1 MRSIFLLVFLLKS
14 VSIFSQKIYGV
25 IKDENNQAL
34 AYTSVVLKGTS
45 KGVTANNKGA
55 YSFSLTSSGKYI
67 LVFQHI
73 GYQAEEKQI
82 DIQDDIELN
91 ITLKKQN
98 LLLKE
103 LVIKSGSENPAYEI
117 IRQAIK
123 KRNLYNNEVNS
134 FECNLYSK
142 DLIKLRKLPNKIM
155 GKKVPDDDKESMGL
169 DSAGKGIIYLSEAL
183 SKVYKQKPDKFKM
196 EVKSSRVSGSKAAGF
211 TFPTFIN
218 LYSNNVSIFDGGGS
232 SRGYV
237 SPIADGAI
245 RFYKFKMLGTY
256 QESGKMVY
264 SIKVTPRR
272 NFEPLFYG
280 VINITDE
287 DYRIQSFDLTLTKN
301 SQLEFLD
308 TLKISQLHVPI
319 GNDLWMVK
327 DQLIFFNFKML
338 GIDAIGSFLTVFSN
352 YEANKI
358 FPNKFFDR
366 TIIKYDSFANKKPI
380 TFWDSTRPVKLE
392 SEEVRDYKIKD
403 SMLAVRLDSLS
414 RYNNIDSLKKKQG
427 KLKLYEVLYSPIERT
442 RYSKKN
448 KFEWGFESL
457 IGNINYNTA
466 EGVVTQLGGYVEDEI
481 LHKKIK
487 MFIQPNIRYGLSNN
501 HLNSWVDLSLRQN
514 KSVNQSKRR
523 GGVLFLSGGKKVVQY
538 NSENPVEPLF
548 NSFSTLLNGL
558 NIMKTYEKVYAGI
571 AYRKRYESGFSFQ
584 VKSTY
589 EKRLPIFNTTTYTFK
604 KSDSLKLTENYPTDR
619 VSVIDVV
626 KHEALLT
633 ELQLSFRPG
642 QRYIQF
648 PDQKIPLRSKYP
660 LFLFTYTK
668 GIKNILG
675 SDVDF
680 DKWNLD
686 IKDNM
691 NLKLAGELKYKFSVG
706 GFLNSNRV
714 PIQDYKHFLGNPLKA
729 ALNNETSFQLMS
741 SYSNSNT
748 EKYNFTA
755 HFEHHLNGLISNK
768 IPIINKLKWNLLYGT
783 HMLYLSNDNHYEEL
797 YVGIENIFKL
807 FRVDF
812 VSAYQNGRFV
822 KSGFAIGTGGT
833 LGGSLKNR
841 ANSKRS
847 IDIQF

>member
-1 MRSIFLLVFLLKS
+1 MRSIFLLFFLLS
-14 VSIFSQKIYGV
+14 SSFLFSQKIYGV
-25 IKDENNQAL
+25 IKDENSQPL
-34 AYTSVVLKGTS
+34 AYTSVVIKGTS

-55 YSFSLTSSGKYI
+55 YSFLSSSGKYI

-73 GYQAEEKQI
+73 GYEALEKEIDLKEDAEF
-82 DIQDDIELN
+82 N

-123 KRNLYNNEVNS
+123 KRDLYNNEVNS
-134 FECNLYSK
+134 FECDLYSK

-155 GKKVPDDDKESMGL
+155 GKKVPDDDRESMGL
-169 DSAGKGIIYLSEAL
+169 DSSGKGIIYLSEAL

-245 RFYKFKMLGTY
+245 RYYKFKMLGTY

-272 NFEPLFYG
+272 NFEPLFSG
-280 VINITDE
+280 IINITDE

-301 SQLEFLD
+301 SQLDFLD
-308 TLKISQLHVPI
+308 TLKISQLHVPV
-319 GNDLWMVK
+319 GDGFWMVK

-352 YEANKI
+352 YETNKT
-358 FPNKFFDR
+358 FSKKFFDR
-366 TIIKYDSFANKKPI
+366 TIIKYDSIANKKPI
-380 TFWDSTRPVKLE
+380 NYWDTIRPVKLE

-403 SMLAVRLDSLS
+403 SLLAVRSDSLS
-414 RYNNIDSLKKKQG
+414 GYNNIDTLKKRQG
-427 KLKLYEVLYSPIERT
+427 KLKLHMVLYSNINRNH
-442 RYSKKN
+442 YSKKN
-448 KFEWGFESL
+448 PFEWGLESL
-457 IGNINYNTA
+457 VGNINYNSA
-466 EGVVTQLGGYVEDEI
+466 EGIITKLGGYVEDDI
-481 LHKKIK
+481 LHQKIK
-487 MFIQPNIRYGLSNN
+487 MLIQPNIRYGFSNG
-501 HLNSWVDLSLRQN
+501 HLNSWVDLSFSQN
-514 KSVNQSKRR
+514 KSVKQSKRR
-523 GGVLFLSGGKKVVQY
+523 GGVLFLSGGKKVAQY
-538 NSENPVEPLF
+538 NNENPVEPLF

-558 NIMKTYEKVYAGI
+558 NIMKTYEKVYGGI

-584 VKSTY
+584 IKTSY
-589 EKRLPIFNTTTYTFK
+589 EKRLPIFNTSTYTFK
-604 KSDSLKLTENYPTDR
+604 KSDSLNLTENYPTDK
-619 VSVIDVV
+619 VSINEIAE
-626 KHEALLT
+626 HEAMLT
-633 ELQLSFRPG
+633 ELQLSYRPG

-660 LFLFTYTK
+660 LFVFTYTK
-668 GIKNILG
+668 GIRNLLG

-691 NLKLAGELKYKFSVG
+691 NLKLAGEIKYKFSVG
-706 GFLNSNRV
+706 GFLNSNIV
-714 PIQDYKHFLGNPLKA
+714 TIQDYKHFLGNPLKA

-741 SYSNSNT
+741 SYANSNT
-748 EKYNFTA
+748 EKYSVTT

-768 IPIINKLKWNLLYGT
+768 IPLINKLKWNLLYGT
-783 HMLYLSNDNHYEEL
+783 HLLYLSNNNHYEEL
-797 YVGIENIFKL
+797 YIGMENIFKL
-807 FRVDF
+807 FRIDF
-812 VSAYQNGRFV
+812 VSAYQNGKFV

-841 ANSKRS
+841 GNPKRS
-847 IDIQF
+847 IGIEF